1 MFYVKRRHSNLL
13 TNLLCR
19 LILSVTE
26 AVFSCISC
34 FLELLHRANKVLL
47 RCVSDCIT
55 SVDMLLATKFGRA
68 CTLKISFNHCKNL
81 SVTTLYYL
89 KKRDLSDC
97 SSEKIKYKSITMPAT
112 ASKLI
117 SFVNATPTP
126 FHLVKEA
133 EKLLSA
139 AGFSRL
145 DERDLWAVNKMIV
158 PGGKYFY
165 HRNLSTI
172 VAFSVGKLYKPG
184 GEFKVVGA
192 HTDSPVLK
200 VKPVSTKTAHGY
212 IQVGVECYG
221 GGLWHTWFDRDLTLA
236 GCAVVEE
243 NGEFV
248 RKLLHIKRPILRV
261 PSLCIHLQTAD
272 ERASFAPN
280 KETHLQPILSL
291 VEKDLNST
299 GDGDKFNAEN
309 VDKRHCSQLLSLL
322 CEELSCEPQQ
332 IKDLELTLCDTQPG
346 SVWGAKNEFLSSPRM
361 DNQVHCYTSLSALL
375 DHSND
380 EECLNNDTGVS
391 MVVCFDH
398 EEIGSD
404 SAQGAGSPVMSEA
417 ISRVLGCFD
426 TSDEMLKVTIRNSFL
441 VSADVAHA
449 IHPNYDHK
457 HERNHQP
464 VLNKGTVI
472 KSNQNQR
479 YATNAETGFI
489 LRELARK
496 AGAPIQE
503 FVVRNDCPCGSTIG
517 PIIASKIG
525 IRTVDLGVPSLSMH
539 SIRETI
545 GCQDVTTNA
554 KLFTTFFK
562 EFGKLDK
569 ICKF

>member
-1 MFYVKRRHSNLL
+1 MFYVRRRHSNLL

-184 GEFKVVGA
+184 GEFKVV
-192 HTDSPVLK
+192 SVFNFMCFFN
-200 VKPVSTKTAHGY
+200 
-212 IQVGVECYG
+212 Q
-221 GGLWHTWFDRDLTLA
+221 LA
-236 GCAVVEE
+236 
-243 NGEFV
+243 
-248 RKLLHIKRPILRV
+248 
-261 PSLCIHLQTAD
+261 
-272 ERASFAPN
+272 
-280 KETHLQPILSL
+280 
-291 VEKDLNST
+291 
-299 GDGDKFNAEN
+299 
-309 VDKRHCSQLLSLL
+309 
-322 CEELSCEPQQ
+322 
-332 IKDLELTLCDTQPG
+332 
-346 SVWGAKNEFLSSPRM
+346 
-361 DNQVHCYTSLSALL
+361 
-375 DHSND
+375 
-380 EECLNNDTGVS
+380 CL
-391 MVVCFDH
+391 
-398 EEIGSD
+398 
-404 SAQGAGSPVMSEA
+404 
-417 ISRVLGCFD
+417 
-426 TSDEMLKVTIRNSFL
+426 
-441 VSADVAHA
+441 
-449 IHPNYDHK
+449 
-457 HERNHQP
+457 
-464 VLNKGTVI
+464 
-472 KSNQNQR
+472 
-479 YATNAETGFI
+479 
-489 LRELARK
+489 
-496 AGAPIQE
+496 
-503 FVVRNDCPCGSTIG
+503 
-517 PIIASKIG
+517 
-525 IRTVDLGVPSLSMH
+525 
-539 SIRETI
+539 
-545 GCQDVTTNA
+545 
-554 KLFTTFFK
+554 
-562 EFGKLDK
+562 
-569 ICKF
+569 